1 MPRRK
6 DKKYD
11 NTLVGQQY
19 IRQIENP
26 DSAVWDESTRTW
38 HTPEKKVFDKVLYP
52 R

>member
-11 NTLVGQQY
+11 NTLVGQY